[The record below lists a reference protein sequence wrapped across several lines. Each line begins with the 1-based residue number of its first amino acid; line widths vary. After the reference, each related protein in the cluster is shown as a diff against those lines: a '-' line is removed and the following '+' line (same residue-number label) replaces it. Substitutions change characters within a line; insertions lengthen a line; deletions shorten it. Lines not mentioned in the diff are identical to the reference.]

1 MRSPL
6 LKAVNM
12 TLVTFLLLAVSAA
25 SDGRADVA
33 AGHPLEGSFVP
44 TEILIGLRPELAQR
58 VAGQRV
64 TPSQTGIVSLDG
76 LNQRYAVQQIS
87 PVFPHL
93 ELGDPAAIKYGLAGV
108 FRLAVPAGTDIW
120 AMMAEYQGNP
130 AIAYAEPNRIYRITD
145 LPDDTD
151 FDRQWA
157 LHNTGQTGG
166 QPDADIDAPEA
177 WDIETGKPTVLIAV
191 VDTGVDYTHPDLAG
205 GRVRTDVDR
214 DFANNDDDAMD
225 DHGHGTYCAG
235 IAAGNTNDAR
245 GIAGV
250 CRGCQI
256 LPVKVLD
263 SGGSGTAEGVAQGIQ
278 YAAQAGAQII
288 SMSLGY
294 PPNCGCSH
302 TVALAVNYAFE
313 RGSLLIAASGNDS
326 DKTHL
331 SYPAASPRVLS
342 VGASDHLDQEADFSN
357 RSQALDIL
365 APGKDIYGLDLAGG
379 YHTASGTS
387 AATPHVSGAAGLVWS
402 ARPTL
407 TNVQV
412 WWILYQS
419 ADDLPGTMTVFGDA
433 PPSTA
438 NTEEPHPADLSYQ
451 VYLPLV
457 SKVRTTLGRLNA
469 YQALL
474 TSPGGQV
481 SAPEDDCSSEP
492 DCPPPDCGAEI
503 VLAGESTALDDLYL
517 LRTFRDRVLATSSMG
532 QHWIALYQSHR
543 FEAAWILMSDDPFR
557 TQTRLALKQW
567 LPLFQAL
574 THPDSVPDQQAI
586 LTFEQAQALE
596 AVMAGLA
603 DRGSAQLRS
612 DLGEVR
618 DMLQVE
624 RFVGWDV
631 RHAWRELDAGQGGW
645 QHR

>member
-1 MRSPL
+1 MGSQL
-6 LKAVNM
+6 SKTVNI
-12 TLVTFLLLAVSAA
+12 TLVTFLLLVASAA

-33 AGHPLEGSFVP
+33 SGCPLEGSFVP
-44 TEILIGLRPELAQR
+44 MEILIGLRPELTQR

-64 TPSQTGIVSLDG
+64 TPSQTGIVSLDR
-76 LNQRYAVQQIS
+76 LNRKYAVQQIS
-87 PVFPHL
+87 PVFTHL
-93 ELGDPAAIKYGLAGV
+93 NLDDPIAVRYGLAGV
-108 FRLAVPAGTDIW
+108 FRLTVPAGTDIW
-120 AMMAEYQGNP
+120 AMIAEYQGDP
-130 AIAYAEPNRIYRITD
+130 AMAYAEPNRIYRITD
-145 LPDDTD
+145 FPDDTD
-151 FDRQWA
+151 FDKQWA

-166 QPDADIDAPEA
+166 RPDADIDAPEA

-205 GRVRTDVDR
+205 GRVRTDIDQ
-214 DFANNDDDAMD
+214 DFANNDDAID

-235 IAAGNTNDAR
+235 IAAGNTDDAR

-263 SGGSGTAEGVAQGIQ
+263 SSGSGTAEGVAQGIQ
-278 YAAQAGAQII
+278 YAAQADAQVI

-302 TVALAVNYAFE
+302 TVALAINYAFE
-313 RGSLLIAASGNDS
+313 HGSLLIAASGNDS

-365 APGKDIYGLDLAGG
+365 APGKDVYGLDHGGG

-387 AATPHVSGAAGLVWS
+387 AATPHVSGVAGLVWS

-407 TNVQV
+407 TNAQV

-419 ADDLPGTMTVFGDA
+419 ADSLPGTTTVFEDA

-438 NTEEPHPADLSYQ
+438 NTKEPHSADLPYQ

-492 DCPPPDCGAEI
+492 DCPSDCGAEI
-503 VLAGESTALDDLYL
+503 VLSEETTALDDLHL
-517 LRTFRDRVLATSSMG
+517 LRAFRDKVLAPSPIG
-532 QHWIALYQSHR
+532 QHWITLYQQHR
-543 FEAAWILMSDDPFR
+543 LETAWILMSDDPFR
-557 TQTRLALKQW
+557 TQARLALKQW

-574 THPDSVPDQQAI
+574 TYPDSVPDQQAI
-586 LTFEQAQALE
+586 LTSEQAQVLE

-603 DRGSAQLRS
+603 ERGSPRLRS
-612 DLGEVR
+612 DLGGVR
-618 DMLQVE
+618 KTLQVE

-631 RHAWRELDAGQGGW
+631 RHAWRELD
-645 QHR
+645 